1 MVLEY
6 DLIANLVYTILLH
19 KLKKKKKIKGGKSL
33 QSSIQTIIIRWGSS
47 VLANVIQIQDNY
59 T

>member
-19 KLKKKKKIKGGKSL
+19 KLKKKKKLKAGSPYNQAFKL
-33 QSSIQTIIIRWGSS
+33 LSSDGVQVS
-47 VLANVIQIQDNY
+47 
-59 T
+59 